1 VALSCLIPEGF
12 LLKKRK
18 KQEDYGNAARL
29 HRLLVSLL
37 HMDLT
42 AFQNQYS
49 KPGTIILLEGMRVV
63 KEADIYVQR
72 FCCMGVLLF
81 AEEALQML
89 MRN

>member
-1 VALSCLIPEGF
+1 
-12 LLKKRK
+12 
-18 KQEDYGNAARL
+18 
-29 HRLLVSLL
+29 
-37 HMDLT
+37 MDLT

-49 KPGTIILLEGMRVV
+49 KPGTIILLEGNRVA